1 MGYLVFNED
10 LKTFGHNYLSSYMYG
25 YHSKNNKNINNFLIP
40 LYRKFAGGTADK
52 LSFDRKYFDSMYVI
66 TPQLKKKLLSWVS
79 NIKDARAFTDDE
91 RKMFI
96 DKDTSTT
103 TKISKGGIY
112 RDKLTNQNN
121 LASNKTRLAT
131 RSLGDG
137 HFTTCTAVYYLPSGK
152 GSYII
157 FFTFDGDSIE
167 DAKVLCN
174 KDNSESAYNTSLS
187 DKNFF
192 VKEISQWKSVRPE
205 EYKK

>member
-1 MGYLVFNED
+1 MCNVFSSYFEIESADGKNEFHRSWSNNMETLNND
-10 LKTFGHNYLSSYMYG
+10 LKVTKCERTHKFSYDADTDYIINI
-25 YHSKNNKNINNFLIP
+25 YPVIDESKI
-40 LYRKFAGGTADK
+40 
-52 LSFDRKYFDSMYVI
+52 
-66 TPQLKKKLLSWVS
+66 KKLEEKILS
-79 NIKDARAFTDDE
+79 NDE
-91 RKMFI
+91 LME
-96 DKDTSTT
+96 
-103 TKISKGGIY
+103 Y

-174 KDNSESAYNTSLS
+174 KDNSESAYNNTGLS

>member
-10 LKTFGHNYLSSYMYG
+10 LKTFGHNYLSSSLYG
-25 YHSKNNKNINNFLIP
+25 YHHSKFINNFLIP
-40 LYRKFAGGTADK
+40 LYRKFMGDTADK
-52 LSFDRKYFDSMYVI
+52 LSFDRKYFDSMYQI

-79 NIKDARAFTDDE
+79 NIKGARAFTNDE

-96 DKDTSTT
+96 DKDTSTIS
-103 TKISKGGIY
+103 KISKGGLY

-137 HFTTCTAVYYLPSGK
+137 HFTTCTAVYYLPSAK

-157 FFTFDGDSIE
+157 YFTFDGDSIE

-174 KDNSESAYNTSLS
+174 KDNSESAYNNTGLS

-192 VKEISQWKSVRPE
+192 VKEIPQWKSVRPE

>member
-10 LKTFGHNYLSSYMYG
+10 LKTFGHNYLSSYLYG

-79 NIKDARAFTDDE
+79 NIKGARAFTNDE

-112 RDKLTNQNN
+112 RDELTNQNN